1 MDTPLEIDN
10 SQDLPTDFSLGALIS
25 IKTHVPEDAMTAGLL
40 GTERTGHGIRLR
52 DDGLIVTVGYLINEA
67 RDIWLSSQ
75 DGRAV
80 PGYVVGNDFRSGLAL
95 LKPMMPLPGPTM
107 QVGSSNSLGIGD
119 AISIMSSEE
128 SDSQI
133 IKGYVVAKEEFAGR
147 WEYIL
152 DEAIFTTPPCE
163 NWSGSAL
170 VDSNGKLCG
179 VGSLV
184 VQGFEIGESRKTV
197 NMFVPID
204 LLTPIID
211 ELCEKGRRSLPPR
224 PWLGMLLH
232 DENDELTVVG
242 VYRDCPADKAG
253 LRPGDI
259 VVRVDDQPVHSLA
272 NMFRTVWSL
281 GNAGVDIPLLVLR
294 KSSLQET
301 IIKSA
306 ARGEFLKKGTLQ

>member
-1 MDTPLEIDN
+1 MDTPSKIDELG
-10 SQDLPTDFSLGALIS
+10 LPTDLSLESLVS
-25 IKTHVPEDAMTAGLL
+25 IKAHVPEDAMTAGLL

-52 DDGLIVTVGYLINEA
+52 EDGLIVTVGYLINEA

-95 LKPMMPLPGPTM
+95 IKPMMPLPGPVM
-107 QVGSSNSLGIGD
+107 HLGDSSCLGIGD
-119 AISIMSSEE
+119 TAFIVGSDEI
-128 SDSQI
+128 DSQI
-133 IKGYVVAKEEFAGR
+133 TKGYVVAKEEFAGR
-147 WEYIL
+147 WEYVL

-163 NWSGSAL
+163 NWSGTAL
-170 VDSNGKLCG
+170 VDSSGKLCG

-184 VQGFEIGESRKTV
+184 IQGFEVGESRKTV

-211 ELCEKGRRSLPPR
+211 ELCEKGRRSAPPR
-224 PWLGMLLH
+224 PWLGMLLN

-253 LRPGDI
+253 LQPGDI
-259 VVRVDDQPVHSLA
+259 VVRVDDQPVHNLA
-272 NMFRTVWSL
+272 HMFRTVWSL

-301 IIKSA
+301 TIKSA
-306 ARGEFLKKGTLQ
+306 ERGEFLRKGTLQ

>member
-1 MDTPLEIDN
+1 MGN
-10 SQDLPTDFSLGALIS
+10 SSA
-25 IKTHVPEDAMTAGLL
+25 
-40 GTERTGHGIRLR
+40 
-52 DDGLIVTVGYLINEA
+52 
-67 RDIWLSSQ
+67 
-75 DGRAV
+75 
-80 PGYVVGNDFRSGLAL
+80 
-95 LKPMMPLPGPTM
+95 
-107 QVGSSNSLGIGD
+107 LGIGD
-119 AISIMSSEE
+119 AISIVTSKKN
-128 SDSQI
+128 DSQTI
-133 IKGYVVAKEEFAGR
+133 NGCVVAKEEFAGR
-147 WEYIL
+147 WEYVL

-163 NWSGSAL
+163 NWSGAAL

-184 VQGFEIGESRKTV
+184 IQGFEVGESRKTV

-211 ELCEKGRRSLPPR
+211 ELCDNGRRSLPPR

-259 VVRVDDQPVHSLA
+259 VVRVDDQPVHNLA
-272 NMFRTVWSL
+272 HMFRTVWSL
-281 GNAGVDIPLLVLR
+281 GNAGVEIPLLVLR
-294 KSSLQET
+294 KSSLQEM

-306 ARGEFLKKGTLQ
+306 ERGEFLRKGTLQ

>member
-1 MDTPLEIDN
+1 MDTPLKINELG
-10 SQDLPTDFSLGALIS
+10 LPTDLSLKSLIS
-25 IKTHVPEDAMTAGLL
+25 IKAHVPEDAMTAGLL

-52 DDGLIVTVGYLINEA
+52 EDGLIVTVGYLINEA

-95 LKPMMPLPGPTM
+95 IKPMMPLPGPVM
-107 QVGSSNSLGIGD
+107 HLGDSSCLGIGD
-119 AISIMSSEE
+119 TAFIVGSDEI
-128 SDSQI
+128 DSQI
-133 IKGYVVAKEEFAGR
+133 TKGYVVAKEEFAGR
-147 WEYIL
+147 WEYVL

-163 NWSGSAL
+163 NWSGTAL

-184 VQGFEIGESRKTV
+184 IQGFEVGESRKTV

-211 ELCEKGRRSLPPR
+211 ELCEKGRRSSPPR
-224 PWLGMLLH
+224 PWLGMLLN

-259 VVRVDDQPVHSLA
+259 VVRVDDQPVHNLA
-272 NMFRTVWSL
+272 HMFRTVWSL

-301 IIKSA
+301 TIKSA
-306 ARGEFLKKGTLQ
+306 ERGEFLRKGTLQ

>member
-1 MDTPLEIDN
+1 MDTPSKIDELG
-10 SQDLPTDFSLGALIS
+10 LPTDLSLESLVS
-25 IKTHVPEDAMTAGLL
+25 IKAHVPEDAMTAGLL
-40 GTERTGHGIRLR
+40 GTERIGHGIRLR
-52 DDGLIVTVGYLINEA
+52 EDGLIVTVGYLINEA

-95 LKPMMPLPGPTM
+95 IKPMMPLPGPVM
-107 QVGSSNSLGIGD
+107 HLGDSSCLGIGD
-119 AISIMSSEE
+119 TAFIVGSDEI
-128 SDSQI
+128 DSQI
-133 IKGYVVAKEEFAGR
+133 TKGYVVAKEEFAGR
-147 WEYIL
+147 WEYVL

-163 NWSGSAL
+163 NWSGTAL

-184 VQGFEIGESRKTV
+184 IQGFEVGESRKTV

-211 ELCEKGRRSLPPR
+211 ELCEKGRRSAPPR
-224 PWLGMLLH
+224 PWLGMLLN

-259 VVRVDDQPVHSLA
+259 VVRVDDQPVHNLA
-272 NMFRTVWSL
+272 HMFRTVWSL

-301 IIKSA
+301 TIKSA
-306 ARGEFLKKGTLQ
+306 ERGEFLRKGTLQ

>member
-1 MDTPLEIDN
+1 MDTPSKTDELG
-10 SQDLPTDFSLGALIS
+10 LPTGFSLESLVS
-25 IKTHVPEDAMTAGLL
+25 IKAHVPEDAMTAGLL

-52 DDGLIVTVGYLINEA
+52 EDGLIVTVGYLINEA

-95 LKPMMPLPGPTM
+95 LKPMMPLPGPVM
-107 QVGSSNSLGIGD
+107 HLGDSSCLGIGD
-119 AISIMSSEE
+119 TAFIVGSDEI
-128 SDSQI
+128 DSQI
-133 IKGYVVAKEEFAGR
+133 TKGYVVAKEEFAGR
-147 WEYIL
+147 WEYVL

-163 NWSGSAL
+163 NWSGTAL

-184 VQGFEIGESRKTV
+184 IQGFEVGESRKTV

-211 ELCEKGRRSLPPR
+211 ELCEKGRRSSPPR
-224 PWLGMLLH
+224 PWLGMLLN
-232 DENDELTVVG
+232 DENDELTIVG

-259 VVRVDDQPVHSLA
+259 VVRVDDQPVSNLA
-272 NMFRTVWSL
+272 HMFRTVWSL

-301 IIKSA
+301 TIKSA
-306 ARGEFLKKGTLQ
+306 ERGEFLRKGTLQ